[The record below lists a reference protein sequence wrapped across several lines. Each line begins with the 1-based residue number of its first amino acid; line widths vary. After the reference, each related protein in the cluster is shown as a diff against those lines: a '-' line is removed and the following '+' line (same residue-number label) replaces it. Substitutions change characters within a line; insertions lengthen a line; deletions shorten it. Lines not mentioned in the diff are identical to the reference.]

1 VRRFP
6 DLLTIIVPRHAN
18 RGGEIA
24 ALAAANG
31 IDTVLRSRGEYPVA
45 ERGVYIADTMGEL
58 GLFYRVASLI
68 YVGKSLGAEGGQNP
82 IEPAKLG
89 STILHGPNVANF
101 AEVYDM
107 LDSTG
112 AAIMVA
118 DADTLARTLAHL
130 MSDTAALRRMA
141 RAAAEAVENL
151 GGAASNVMQ
160 ALEPWIVHLRME
172 RR

>member
-1 VRRFP
+1 
-6 DLLTIIVPRHAN
+6 
-18 RGGEIA
+18 
-24 ALAAANG
+24 
-31 IDTVLRSRGEYPVA
+31 
-45 ERGVYIADTMGEL
+45 MGEL

-89 STILHGPNVANF
+89 GAILHGPHVANF
-101 AEVYDM
+101 AEVYET
-107 LDSTG
+107 LDRAG

-118 DADTLARTLAHL
+118 DADRLASTLALL
-130 MSDTAALRRMA
+130 LSDTATLRRMA
-141 RAAAEAVENL
+141 RAAAEAVDNL

-160 ALEPWIVHLRME
+160 ALEPWIVQLRME